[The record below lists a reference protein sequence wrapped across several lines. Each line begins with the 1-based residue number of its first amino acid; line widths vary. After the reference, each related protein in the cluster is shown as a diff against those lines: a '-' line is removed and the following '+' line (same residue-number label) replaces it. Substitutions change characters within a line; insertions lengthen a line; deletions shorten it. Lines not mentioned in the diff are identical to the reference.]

1 MWSGESKIKP
11 EKRLVP
17 KTFCIC
23 LDPRR
28 RKSAMAGSC
37 GMFPSLGVGFFGIER
52 NIKSSDS
59 GKFSLNSCKGYSKYG
74 VDKGI
79 VLNYSVP

>member
-1 MWSGESKIKP
+1 
-11 EKRLVP
+11 
-17 KTFCIC
+17 
-23 LDPRR
+23 
-28 RKSAMAGSC
+28 MAGSC